1 MVTKEDS
8 GTLPIYLICPLL
20 DYASF
25 NQLEHQKLWDLLPS
39 YFFLFQKDG
48 VKAISGVLRWG
59 SEARCGQMAD
69 CMGTTLTLARSV
81 EGCGGVHLT
90 YSSL

>member
-1 MVTKEDS
+1 MVTEEDS
-8 GTLPIYLICPLL
+8 GTFPIYLICPLL

-25 NQLEHQKLWDLLPS
+25 NQLEHQKLWGLLTS
-39 YFFLFQKDG
+39 FYFFFKKG
-48 VKAISGVLRWG
+48 VKAISGVLRLG

-81 EGCGGVHLT
+81 EGCAGMHLT
-90 YSSL
+90 YI